1 MSVREERKMRGE
13 GGWLGGETV
22 SAADNIMNA
31 AEETSCLGPFLFC
44 VACKSVSN
52 NWARQEGVREG
63 RGERGVLM
71 KSMRVASTSAYV
83 CLSVAH
89 KTNEPST

>member
-1 MSVREERKMRGE
+1 M
-13 GGWLGGETV
+13 

-44 VACKSVSN
+44 AACKSVSN
-52 NWARQEGVREG
+52 NWARQAEGVREG
-63 RGERGVLM
+63 KGERGVLK
-71 KSMRVASTSAYV
+71 KSMRVGSASAYV